1 MAERDL
7 SVINRQ
13 AQTDPTV
20 LIREADGAYR
30 DFIRD
35 VCRRMTEEHKRL
47 LLLAGPS
54 GSGKTTTA
62 NMIADGIRRAGHTCH
77 VISLD
82 NFYRE
87 IDDPQYPRTEDGERD
102 LETYRALD
110 LPMLRACLKKAAD
123 GDGFS
128 VPIYDFKT
136 GYYRKETYDIPAS
149 EDGVIVVEGLHAL
162 NPEVTVGLPGERALK
177 IFISVSTNLTVDGV
191 RVLSG
196 HKLRFLRRMV
206 RDYLYRGADASRT
219 ADLWDNVRRGEDLY
233 LYPYRGEAD
242 LTADTFHAYEAG
254 LMAPLA
260 IQVMAKEPTIS
271 DPYVK
276 AIADAIQLAVPIS
289 EKLVPQ
295 DALMREFIQGG
306 IYEHLY

>member
-1 MAERDL
+1 MERDL
-7 SVINRQ
+7 SIINRQ
-13 AQTDPTV
+13 AQSDPAA

-30 DFIRD
+30 DFIGG
-35 VCRRMTEEHKRL
+35 VCRRMIDQHKRL

-62 NMIADGIRRAGHTCH
+62 NMIADGIRKDGHTCH

-87 IDDPQYPRTEDGERD
+87 IDDPMYPRTPEGHRD

-110 LPMLRACLKKAAD
+110 LPMLRACLQKAAD
-123 GDGFS
+123 GEAFS

-136 GYYRKETYDIPAS
+136 GYYREETYDIEAS
-149 EDGVIVVEGLHAL
+149 DDGVIVVEGLHAL
-162 NPEVTVGLPGERALK
+162 NPEVTVGLSSERALK
-177 IFISVSTNLTVDGV
+177 IFISVSTNLTVDGM

-196 HKLRFLRRMV
+196 HKLRFVRRVV
-206 RDYLYRGADASRT
+206 RDYLYRGAEASRT
-219 ADLWDNVRRGEDLY
+219 AALWNNVRRGEDLY

-242 LTADTFHAYEAG
+242 VTADTFHAYEAG

-260 IQVMAKEPTIS
+260 AKILTGEALLD

-276 AIADAIQLAVPIS
+276 ETAEAIQLAVPIS